1 MKSCYALL
9 LMLLPCLSNAA
20 ELSVEQIQEI
30 APTMTEEVATRALD
44 AIVCA
49 QESGQEVDKLIV
61 VDMSLKSTEKRLW
74 ALDVGGRKVRLVL
87 NDLVAHGSGSDRNN
101 DGYADTFSNTPNSN
115 MTSLGLYKIS
125 ERYHGKNGWSRR
137 LDGLFARFNSKARN
151 RAVVMHPS
159 NYLNPGRVG
168 RSQGC
173 PAVNPKTMAAL
184 EQAGLKNAV
193 LWIDGPDTSLAR
205 EVAECASKSKARK
218 HKALMLAIAKLLP
231 ASEPVEPLHLAL
243 ANAPNLST
251 SAEAMALWVDMP
263 NPEPNPAPEAVA
275 TACVRVEDAEP
286 ICDINPFDPPRGV
299 KWDLALDGSPFTT
312 NGWTQIKTPS
322 MTSSPSS

>member
-1 MKSCYALL
+1 MKTCFALL
-9 LMLLPCLSNAA
+9 LMLLPCLSHAA
-20 ELSVEQIQEI
+20 ELSVQQIQEI
-30 APTMTEEVATRALD
+30 APTMTKEVATRALD

-49 QESGQEVDKLIV
+49 QESGQLVDKLIV

-74 ALDVGGRKVRLVL
+74 ALDVSGRKVRLVL

-115 MTSLGLYKIS
+115 MTSLGLYKVS

-193 LWIDGPDTSLAR
+193 LWIDGPDTSLAM

-218 HKALMLAIAKLLP
+218 QKELMLAIERLVPSK
-231 ASEPVEPLHLAL
+231 EIFDPLDPSLAL
-243 ANAPNLST
+243 PSIPNMTT
-251 SAEAMALWVDMP
+251 SAGAMVPRVDTP
-263 NPEPNPAPEAVA
+263 TPIPETVVS
-275 TACVRVEDAEP
+275 ACVRVEDAQP
-286 ICDINPFDPPRGV
+286 MCDINPFDPPRGV
-299 KWDLALDGSPFTT
+299 KWDLALNGSPFTT
-312 NGWTQIKTPS
+312 NGWNQIKTPS
-322 MTSSPSS
+322 ITSSPSS